1 MTIFKIYFKRQLEFN
16 VETLTENE
24 IVTNATFVSAEN
36 IQDATHYGLKT
47 FGDNFIKIKTDYRSL
62 TKKTNIN

>member
-24 IVTNATFVSAEN
+24 TVTNVTFLSAEN
-36 IQDATHYGLKT
+36 IQEATLYALKT

-62 TKKTNIN
+62 TNN